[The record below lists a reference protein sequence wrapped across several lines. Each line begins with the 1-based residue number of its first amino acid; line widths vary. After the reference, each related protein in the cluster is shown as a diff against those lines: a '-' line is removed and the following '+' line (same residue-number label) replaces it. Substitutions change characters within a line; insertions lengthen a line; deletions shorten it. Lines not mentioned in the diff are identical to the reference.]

1 MLAAA
6 TEYTKKH
13 QPQLTAF
20 QQDLPASESFREC
33 ISNTLTALKK
43 LKLNLLIGYYQ
54 TLALQQLTYIIKV
67 FPRHVVW

>member
-13 QPQLTAF
+13 RPQLTAF

-33 ISNTLTALKK
+33 ISNTLSALKFK
-43 LKLNLLIGYYQ
+43 IKFINWILPDSCITTANLYN
-54 TLALQQLTYIIKV
+54 
-67 FPRHVVW
+67 